1 MSCRTRW
8 EGPPATAAPD
18 STIEDL
24 LKASIARAGRKA
36 KAQPALAPEHWTI
49 TIPPSATENLG
60 GGVSAPAA
68 AVAEAPV
75 AAIPSIA
82 GASNTPRFSATGI
95 ADVLSP
101 SQVNG
106 YLNCSAAWKYRYVD
120 KLPAAATG
128 NQVRGRAVHALVGYW
143 FRQRMAG
150 ATPDGDTLAEAYSE
164 IWDNETA
171 DAEFSA
177 KESIEELKASGA
189 ELANKYITEV
199 GTKITPAASEL
210 KVAGV
215 IGGVQVR
222 GYVDLLV
229 RDASGKIIDL
239 KTSSRSP
246 SGVSADHALQ
256 LATYARLTPEA
267 SGLVQIDTVVAT
279 KQTKLVSFE
288 YQVSEA
294 DILLTERVYP
304 AVQRAMRDGFYLPNR
319 GSYFCSR
326 KNCSYADACTQEF
339 GGIVE

>member
-8 EGPPATAAPD
+8 EGPPALPAVDP
-18 STIEDL
+18 TIEEL
-24 LKASIARAGRKA
+24 LKASIARTGRKA
-36 KAQPALAPEHWTI
+36 KAAPEHWTI

-60 GGVSAPAA
+60 GGVPAPA
-68 AVAEAPV
+68 VVMAEAPV
-75 AAIPSIA
+75 AAIPSIV
-82 GASNTPRFSATGI
+82 GASSNNTGI

-128 NQVRGRAVHALVGYW
+128 NQVRGRAVHALVGFW

-150 ATPDGDTLAEAYSE
+150 ATPDGETLAEAYSE

-189 ELANKYITEV
+189 ELAQKYITEV
-199 GTKITPAASEL
+199 GHKITPAASEL

-215 IGGVQVR
+215 IGGVNVR

-267 SGLVQIDTVVAT
+267 TGLVQLDTLVAT
-279 KQTKLVSFE
+279 KQPRLVSIE
-288 YQVSEA
+288 YQVPEA
-294 DILLTERVYP
+294 DIQLTERIYP
-304 AVQRAMRDGFYLPNR
+304 AVQKSMRDGFYLPNR

-326 KNCSYADACTQEF
+326 KNCAFVDACTAEF
-339 GGIVE
+339 GGLVE

>member
-8 EGPPATAAPD
+8 GGPPATVAD

-24 LKASIARAGRKA
+24 LKASIARADRRKA
-36 KAQPALAPEHWTI
+36 KPEHWTI

-60 GGVSAPAA
+60 GGVSAPAV

-82 GASNTPRFSATGI
+82 GASSNDNTGI

-128 NQVRGRAVHALVGYW
+128 NQVRGRAVHALVGFW

-150 ATPDGDTLAEAYSE
+150 ATPDGDTLAEAYTE

-177 KESIEELKASGA
+177 KESIEELRASGA
-189 ELANKYITEV
+189 ELAQKYITEV
-199 GTKITPAASEL
+199 GHKITPAASEL
-210 KVAGV
+210 KVSGV

-222 GYVDLLV
+222 GYVDLLC
-229 RDASGKIIDL
+229 RDDSGKIIDL

-267 SGLVQIDTVVAT
+267 SGLVQIDTLVAT
-279 KQTKLVSFE
+279 RQPKLISIE
-288 YQVSEA
+288 YQVPEA
-294 DILLTERVYP
+294 DVRLIDRVYP
-304 AVQRAMRDGFYLPNR
+304 AVQKSMRDGFYLPNR
-319 GSYFCSR
+319 SSFFCSR
-326 KNCSYADACTQEF
+326 KNCSFVDACTAEF
-339 GGIVE
+339 GGLVGD

>member
-8 EGPPATAAPD
+8 NGPPATPAAD
-18 STIEDL
+18 TTIEDL
-24 LKASIARAGRKA
+24 LKASIARADRRKA
-36 KAQPALAPEHWTI
+36 KPEHWTI
-49 TIPPSATENLG
+49 TIPPSEQHLG
-60 GGVSAPAA
+60 GGVEPVVAM
-68 AVAEAPV
+68 AEAPV

-82 GASNTPRFSATGI
+82 GASSSNTGI

-120 KLPAAATG
+120 KLPSAATG
-128 NQVRGRAVHALVGYW
+128 NQARGRAVHALVGYW

-189 ELANKYITEV
+189 ELAQKYITEV

-215 IGGVQVR
+215 IGGVNVR

-267 SGLVQIDTVVAT
+267 TGLVQLDTLVANKT
-279 KQTKLVSFE
+279 GPKLVSIE
-288 YQVSEA
+288 YQVPEA
-294 DILLTERVYP
+294 DILLTERIYP
-304 AVQRAMRDGFYLPNR
+304 AVQKSMRDGFYLPNR
-319 GSYFCSR
+319 GSYFCSS
-326 KNCSYADACTQEF
+326 KNCAFTKQCMAEF
-339 GGIVE
+339 GGLVE

>member
-8 EGPPATAAPD
+8 NGPPATPAPVD
-18 STIEDL
+18 TTIEEL
-24 LKASIARAGRKA
+24 LKASIARADRRKA
-36 KAQPALAPEHWTI
+36 KPEHWTI
-49 TIPPSATENLG
+49 TIPPSEQHLG
-60 GGVSAPAA
+60 GGVPAPVAA
-68 AVAEAPV
+68 MAEAPV

-82 GASNTPRFSATGI
+82 GASSNGI

-143 FRQRMAG
+143 FRQRMADV
-150 ATPDGDTLAEAYSE
+150 TPDSETLAEAYTE

-177 KESIEELKASGA
+177 KESIEELRASGA
-189 ELANKYITEV
+189 ELAQKYITEV
-199 GTKITPAASEL
+199 GHKITPAASEL
-210 KVAGV
+210 KVSGV

-222 GYVDLLV
+222 GYVDLLC
-229 RDASGKIIDL
+229 RDDSGKIIDL

-267 SGLVQIDTVVAT
+267 SGLVQLDTLVANKT
-279 KQTKLVSFE
+279 PKLVSIE
-288 YQVSEA
+288 YQVPDA
-294 DILLTERVYP
+294 DIQLTERIYP
-304 AVQRAMRDGFYLPNR
+304 AVQKSMRDGFYLPNR

-326 KNCSYADACTQEF
+326 KNCAYADVCTAEF
-339 GGIVE
+339 GGIVD

>member
-8 EGPPATAAPD
+8 EGPPATAPD
-18 STIEDL
+18 TTIEEL
-24 LKASIARAGRKA
+24 LKASIARADRRKA
-36 KAQPALAPEHWTI
+36 KPEHWTI
-49 TIPPSATENLG
+49 TIPPSASENLG
-60 GGVSAPAA
+60 GGVSAP
-68 AVAEAPV
+68 VVVMAEAPV

-82 GASNTPRFSATGI
+82 GASGSNGI

-120 KLPAAATG
+120 KLPSAATG

-150 ATPDGDTLAEAYSE
+150 ATPDSGTLAEAYTE

-177 KESIEELKASGA
+177 KESIEELRASGA

-199 GTKITPAASEL
+199 GHKITPAASEL
-210 KVAGV
+210 KVSGV
-215 IGGVQVR
+215 IGGVNVR

-267 SGLVQIDTVVAT
+267 TGLVQLDTLVANKT
-279 KQTKLVSFE
+279 PKLVSIE
-288 YQVSEA
+288 YQVPEA
-294 DILLTERVYP
+294 DILLTERIYP
-304 AVQRAMRDGFYLPNR
+304 AVQKSMRDGFYLPNR

-326 KNCSYADACTQEF
+326 KHCSFVDACTQEF
-339 GGIVE
+339 GGLVE